1 MTVLLNSTGVRLD
14 NMESQEA
21 LVPTVSQGE
30 ECAGHTVFKSRV
42 LWALLCGLFSG
53 PIFFQLCT
61 LNFVL

>member
-1 MTVLLNSTGVRLD
+1 
-14 NMESQEA
+14 MESQEA